1 MFNYEEQ
8 EQESFVLDL
17 VSYSIGVLAPVMRTS
32 TKARLLSVYS
42 QERKEEGHKQAINTP

>member
-17 VSYSIGVLAPVMRTS
+17 VSYSNGVLGT
-32 TKARLLSVYS
+32 
-42 QERKEEGHKQAINTP
+42 ERKEYEVSALARLCLSTKEIINN